1 MEDSAGGVLNF
12 LEEAQREL
20 KERMPDIMNGFQGFS
35 KAVLK
40 EGLLSPKTKELIA
53 VAVSVGIRCQP

>member
-1 MEDSAGGVLNF
+1 MEESAGGVLSF
-12 LEEAQREL
+12 LEDAQREL
-20 KERMPDIMNGFQGFS
+20 KERMPDVMGNFQGFS